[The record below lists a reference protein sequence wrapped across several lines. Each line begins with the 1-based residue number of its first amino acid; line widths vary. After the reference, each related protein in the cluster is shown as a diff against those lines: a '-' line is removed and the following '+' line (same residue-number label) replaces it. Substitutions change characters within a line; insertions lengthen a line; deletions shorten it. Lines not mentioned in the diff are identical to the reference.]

1 MLRCFHRHT
10 FWDILEFSGVT
21 LRDFF
26 RQLRDVTKTLRKHS
40 PSLCLTVFMESFDNP
55 PYITSK
61 NLLRQFLKMIKA
73 FFPLEIILLILV
85 SFSLYKDWY
94 CWEKIDVN
102 RFWNSKDWSFQSQT
116 MVLKYGKIIF
126 TLTS

>member
-1 MLRCFHRHT
+1 
-10 FWDILEFSGVT
+10 
-21 LRDFF
+21 
-26 RQLRDVTKTLRKHS
+26 
-40 PSLCLTVFMESFDNP
+40 
-55 PYITSK
+55 
-61 NLLRQFLKMIKA
+61 MIKA

-94 CWEKIDVN
+94 CWKKIYVN